1 MVDPNDQN
9 ALGNYP
15 PREEREYNSLVTG
28 IRNNDQTA
36 PEQLTLLLSRG
47 VRFLLSKKLQSDDV
61 ESQLRDT
68 LSAVVDAIKTG
79 LVNDY
84 RQLLRFTLTT
94 LKRQRPVRDAR
105 VQGATRI
112 DHGLPWRSA
121 LSERS
126 HPTEHVKRI
135 AETIARKM
143 SAPEMEVLRMY
154 YVDGET
160 QETICRVRN
169 LSADEFRQIKVKA
182 KAGAVNGLT
191 LETNTSTG
199 ARGQDAGTGSLL
211 ARAPSQTEI

>member
-1 MVDPNDQN
+1 MISPNES
-9 ALGNYP
+9 GNLP
-15 PREEREYNSLVTG
+15 PRAEREYNNLITG

-47 VRFLLSKKLQSDDV
+47 VRILLSKKLHSEDV
-61 ESQLRDT
+61 EYQVRDT

-79 LVNDY
+79 TINDF

-94 LKRQRPVRDAR
+94 LKRQRPEQDAQ
-105 VQGATRI
+105 VEGATRI
-112 DHGLPWRSA
+112 DHRSPWRSA

-126 HPTEHVKRI
+126 PPTEHIKQI

-143 SAPEMEVLRMY
+143 SVPEMQVLRMY

-169 LSADEFRQIKVKA
+169 LSADEFLQIKVKA
-182 KAGAVNGLT
+182 KAAAVNKSSC
-191 LETNTSTG
+191 ETNTSTG
-199 ARGQDAGTGSLL
+199 ADSQTAETGSLS
-211 ARAPSQTEI
+211 ARAPSPKRKYEL